1 MTGGESGFWGR
12 RRWRAEG
19 LHDPRISL
27 GPLSTCPPC
36 KPGGAKGRERGGPP
50 TTHLLSSSIL
60 RNGAFSLATG
70 KETHTHEPSV
80 GSDAGPGPHERETL
94 RELRLCQGPGVCRT
108 GAHATPPSAFP
119 FG

>member
-19 LHDPRISL
+19 LQDRHIGL

-36 KPGGAKGRERGGPP
+36 GPGEAEGRGPP

-70 KETHTHEPSV
+70 KEMHTHEPSV
-80 GSDAGPGPHERETL
+80 GSGAGPAGEM
-94 RELRLCQGPGVCRT
+94 C
-108 GAHATPPSAFP
+108 
-119 FG
+119 